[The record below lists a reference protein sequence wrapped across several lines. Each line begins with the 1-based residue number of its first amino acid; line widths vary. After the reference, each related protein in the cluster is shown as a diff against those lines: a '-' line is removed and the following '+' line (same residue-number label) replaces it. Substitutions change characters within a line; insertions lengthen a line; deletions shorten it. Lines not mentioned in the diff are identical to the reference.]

1 MTTFGNVFRA
11 ELLKLRK
18 SPVWLLVLVSPALTT
33 LVNLFEAGGDGGDPW
48 VGALSTAALVHG
60 LLFLPLLSGVFAA
73 FVCRFEHAGG
83 GWKQLLALPV
93 SRGAVYVAK
102 FAIVMGLLLA
112 TQALLLGGTLLAG
125 AVRGWSAPI
134 PWDAMAQS
142 LLGGWA
148 ACLPIAALQLGA
160 SALWQSFAAPLA
172 LNVIFTLPSIL
183 IANSETYGPWYP
195 WAQPALATIPWA
207 AESFG
212 AFEAPYGKLM
222 LVVAGS
228 FVLFFAAGFAYF
240 SRKTA

>member
-1 MTTFGNVFRA
+1 MTTFGGVFRA

-102 FAIVMGLLLA
+102 FAVLMGLLLA

-125 AVRGWSAPI
+125 AIRGWAGPI
-134 PWDAMAQS
+134 PWDAAAQS

-172 LNVIFTLPSIL
+172 LNVMFTLPSIL
-183 IANSETYGPWYP
+183 IANSATYGPWYP

-240 SRKTA
+240 SRKST